1 MNRLAVPFALVTF
14 AVSALSA
21 SAQSDPPI
29 HDDWATAPRAYVAS
43 PARDDWAYTPGFVA
57 TTPAHD
63 DWAYTP
69 GFVAINLH
77 LSDGSRDA

>member
-1 MNRLAVPFALVTF
+1 MTRGKSEMNRLAVPFALVTF

-57 TTPAHD
+57 ID
-63 DWAYTP
+63 
-69 GFVAINLH
+69 LH
-77 LSDGSRDA
+77 PSDGSRDA